1 MSAHFKGLRA
11 LICLAAAA
19 VLITGVT
26 ASVLAESQADDDN
39 RLDEAW
45 KDAIGDQENI
55 LTEKQFAIEQPRLP
69 GDGDQ
74 SLRGF

>member
-45 KDAIGDQENI
+45 KDA
-55 LTEKQFAIEQPRLP
+55 KRRLKRME
-69 GDGDQ
+69 
-74 SLRGF
+74 RGND